1 MQRKIY
7 RRWDDIPQYFRE
19 NVMKVISLNKINF
32 NNSLV
37 RRAQTE
43 VWICEE
49 SSNSN
54 NGWLRYDGETYV
66 NIYRLPDIDNIS
78 IYISIDYDGNIMTID
93 FYDKTVGRVSYI
105 SIKGGIRR

>member
-7 RRWDDIPQYFRE
+7 HRWDDIPQYFRE

-32 NNSLV
+32 HNSLV

-43 VWICEE
+43 VRICKE

-54 NGWLRYDGETYV
+54 NGWLRYDGETYI

-78 IYISIDYDGNIMTID
+78 IYISIDYYRDFMTID
-93 FYDKTVGRVSYI
+93 FYDKNTNTVQFI
-105 SIKGGIRR
+105 SIKGGVRR